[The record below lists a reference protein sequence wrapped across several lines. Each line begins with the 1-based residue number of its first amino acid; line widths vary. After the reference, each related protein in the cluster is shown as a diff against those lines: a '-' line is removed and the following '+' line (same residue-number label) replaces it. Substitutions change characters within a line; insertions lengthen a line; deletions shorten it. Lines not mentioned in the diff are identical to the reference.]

1 MKSGNA
7 EVTAEKKQTQDY
19 NQNFVTQAE
28 KSQHHNKLT
37 DVKNTSGDKKNF
49 NNTSLQMRVEETWRR
64 LRKWNISQ
72 RIFIL
77 SDRTRLPSEQQR
89 RQKQTSADGGKQH
102 EAPEHEEDKPSS
114 SGRGRKATGVLSLRW
129 AGYCPILVHNGTW
142 GTNCTSPLNIM
153 NGARWRQSEWRENE
167 QTFFAFLKPDTDL
180 RIDKT
185 SYLVLVSRPL
195 PPSYLMHFK

>member
-1 MKSGNA
+1 
-7 EVTAEKKQTQDY
+7 
-19 NQNFVTQAE
+19 
-28 KSQHHNKLT
+28 
-37 DVKNTSGDKKNF
+37 
-49 NNTSLQMRVEETWRR
+49 MRVEETWRR